1 MKNLISRLTS
11 INQFFILFE
20 KVLLTTLL
28 FSMIVLSFGQVV
40 ARNLFSTGFIWVD
53 QMLRLEVLWVAFIGA
68 ALAAEYNQHIKID
81 FLASIIRSDFLRKLI
96 NTGAHLF
103 AFLICCLLLVV
114 SLDYIRIVGSDLT
127 STVFQ
132 GVPDW
137 SFQLIIPYCFFF
149 TSLRFFINILK
160 ISYEKDYTLK
170 NFS

>member
-68 ALAAEYNQHIKID
+68 ALATEFNQHIKID
-81 FLASIIRSDFLRKLI
+81 FLASIIRSDFSRKLI

-103 AFLICCLLLVV
+103 AFLICCLLFVV
-114 SLDYIRIVGSDLT
+114 ALDYIRIVSSDLT

-149 TSLRFFINILK
+149 ISLRFLINVLK
-160 ISYEKDYTLK
+160 ISYEKDYKLK
-170 NFS
+170 PFS